1 MEAQTVNL
9 QLIESLIQAI
19 RSLSPAEQ
27 RILDQKLHGNLPS
40 TPEPS
45 PLSPPP
51 TTGQSLLRLSQKY
64 TADMSADE
72 INQLPADA
80 AQNHDHYL
88 YGTGER

>member
-19 RSLSPAEQ
+19 RSPAEQ
-27 RILDQKLHGNLPS
+27 CILDQKLHSNLPS

-51 TTGQSLLRLSQKY
+51 TTGQSLLRLSRKY